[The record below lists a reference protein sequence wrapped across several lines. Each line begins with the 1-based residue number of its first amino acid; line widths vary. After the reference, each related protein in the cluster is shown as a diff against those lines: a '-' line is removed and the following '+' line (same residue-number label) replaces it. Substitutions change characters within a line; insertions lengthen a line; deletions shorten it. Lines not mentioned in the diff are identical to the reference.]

1 MIERGAIHWADL
13 GPPFGSRPA
22 KRRPVVV
29 IQSDSYNRTG
39 LGTVIIAVITSTTR
53 LASRPGNVF
62 LPASASGL
70 PQDSVV
76 NVTALVT
83 VDRRELESRIGTV
96 PPAMMREVDRGLR
109 RVFGL

>member
-13 GPPFGSRPA
+13 GPPIGSRPA

-29 IQSDSYNRTG
+29 VQSDSYNRTG
-39 LGTVIIAVITSTTR
+39 LGTVIIAVITSTTQ
-53 LASRPGNVF
+53 LANRPGNVF

-70 PQDSVV
+70 PRDSVV

-83 VDRRELESRIGTV
+83 LDRRELGSRVGTV
-96 PPAMMREVDRGLR
+96 PLGIMREVDQGLR
-109 RVFGL
+109 RVFGV